1 MSTTQESRTGRPGL
15 RKRFWRT
22 ISASTSAAASSV
34 RSVLSSSS
42 RRRQRELLTSQSDLE
57 MRPGP
62 SLTSTIEMPGAS
74 SCVDATKIHPVE
86 WFPHYQNC
94 VRYFLD
100 VAQHM
105 PSAQSLA
112 AYLNISLPCQ
122 RAHDPVLRS
131 SETSSSHEAD
141 YRSTRHPRSGTVSLV
156 PYIRRLVV
164 TAMDTP
170 TVMNGLFGDDW
181 KLGIG
186 HLHSQERIN
195 YLFAAKSGGW
205 LSTKSQYDI
214 LPDETVPFLRPLR
227 EPQEEEIRA
236 AEARWSDWLA
246 MEDWMVGPRSPFEN

>member
-1 MSTTQESRTGRPGL
+1 
-15 RKRFWRT
+15 
-22 ISASTSAAASSV
+22 
-34 RSVLSSSS
+34 
-42 RRRQRELLTSQSDLE
+42 

-62 SLTSTIEMPGAS
+62 SLTSTIEMPCAAS
-74 SCVDATKIHPVE
+74 CADTNKVHPVE
-86 WFPHYQNC
+86 WFPYYQNC

-100 VAQHM
+100 VAQHT

-122 RAHDPVLRS
+122 RAYDPVLRY
-131 SETSSSHEAD
+131 SEASASLESD
-141 YRSTRHPRSGTVSLV
+141 YRSASSVRSGTVSII

-170 TVMNGLFGDDW
+170 NVLQGLFGDDW

-227 EPQEEEIRA
+227 DPQEEEIRA

-246 MEDWMVGPRSPFEN
+246 MEDWMIRLTFVTAFDTLTGGLPG